1 MYLSIGGDMAVRLRS
16 VVGIFDLDNTTG
28 SARTRGFLRRAER
41 DGQTVAAGE
50 ELPKSFVLT
59 SEFGMDRVYF
69 SQFGPATLEKRASEG
84 VNQGSLGSLPEGAEG
99 PEDGE
104 NPTKND
110 SISVRSMINE
120 QSQER
125 FERAGL

>member
-16 VVGIFDLDNTTG
+16 VVGIFDLDNTTS

-50 ELPKSFVLT
+50 ELPKSFILT

-69 SQFGPATLEKRASEG
+69 SQFGPATLEKRA
-84 VNQGSLGSLPEGAEG
+84 NDPPPE
-99 PEDGE
+99 
-104 NPTKND
+104 
-110 SISVRSMINE
+110 
-120 QSQER
+120 
-125 FERAGL
+125 